1 MFSQSSHLWLSACS
15 VFTFLLP
22 RSAWAHN
29 LLRNMR
35 YRKVKPAAMKVR
47 LLELEWDLEV
57 LLHELVVSLK
67 YLPNS
72 LECLTL

>member
-1 MFSQSSHLWLSACS
+1 
-15 VFTFLLP
+15 
-22 RSAWAHN
+22 
-29 LLRNMR
+29 MR

-57 LLHELVVSLK
+57 FLQELVVSLK

-72 LECLTL
+72 LECLTLRIKYVDYTRSSSYY